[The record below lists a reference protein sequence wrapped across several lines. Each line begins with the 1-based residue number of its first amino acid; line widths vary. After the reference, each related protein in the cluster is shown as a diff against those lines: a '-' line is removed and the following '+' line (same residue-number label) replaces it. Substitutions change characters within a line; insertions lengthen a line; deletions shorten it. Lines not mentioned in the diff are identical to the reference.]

1 MNYEDKRRREKFLWD
16 KIGDNKALANNLL
29 NKDVPLKI
37 INYKKNVIDYII
49 EDSYDF
55 LNNSYTL
62 NVNLELKKFP
72 RNFLPYIKV
81 ISIFKTESAY
91 EVFDFVSSI
100 TPLEDI
106 KIIKTGGTSHYC
118 TLDFFDRLVYQIK
131 ESEDETEED
140 SYVIKGSLYAY
151 AQKITISPSS
161 QIYIPLFGKIFVHL
175 YNIGESN
182 EIRV

>member
-16 KIGDNKALANNLL
+16 KIGDNQALADNLL
-29 NKDVPLKI
+29 NKDVSLKI
-37 INYKKNVIDYII
+37 INYKKNVTDYTI

-62 NVNLELKKFP
+62 NINLELKKFP

-81 ISIFKTESAY
+81 ISIFKTEVAY
-91 EVFDFVSSI
+91 EAFDFVSSL
-100 TPLEDI
+100 TPEADI
-106 KIIKTGGTSHYC
+106 KKIKTGN
-118 TLDFFDRLVYQIK
+118 TLHWCLFDFFDRLTYQIK

-140 SYVIKGSLYAY
+140 SYVIKGNLYAY
-151 AQKITISPSS
+151 AQKMTTSPYS
-161 QIYIPLFGKIFVHL
+161 QTYIPLFGKIFVHL

-182 EIRV
+182 EIRI